1 MYRLLKKRI
10 LFLNKCSIICVM
22 LLSWSFTA
30 CGSENDNEEG
40 KNELQF
46 ISTSLGN
53 NTENIL
59 LDTQI
64 AAIYNMNILLDE
76 NQSITVNGNKAS
88 VSVLTNKLIFN
99 IDLEQNKKYEI
110 KVPANAV
117 KNEYGKNAPAVSFS
131 FTTVA
136 DSKRYEAEEATLL
149 NGAAIEKSISGFSG
163 SGYVNQKDG
172 DISFTVTVPETGPYS
187 MNISYFS
194 ENQRKEND
202 LYINNAKVANL
213 TFEPAGKWSIFPL
226 SKVILNKG
234 SNTITI
240 KKNWGWTYYD
250 YIEIFPQGKETP
262 FDIAT
267 NLVTNNASPQA
278 VKLYDFLKENFGK
291 KIISGSMELKEADW
305 IFEKTGKQTA
315 LVGLDFM
322 NYTRDWDWVDYAEI
336 VSTSKNWW
344 SNNGIVTI
352 MWHWRDPSFT
362 TDEFYTEKT
371 AFDASNI
378 NNPDSEE
385 YKAIIRDIDIVARYL
400 KQLKE
405 ANIPVL
411 WRPLHEASGKWFWW
425 GAKGAEPCKK
435 IWMLLYD
442 RLTNYHGLNN
452 LIWIWTSDS
461 ANDALEWYPGDDY
474 VDIIGM
480 DIYPGENQH
489 GSQYISFNKVKELFG
504 GKKLIALTE
513 CGSVPEIEKMFEYG
527 DTWSWF
533 MPWGGDYTRSDKHN
547 GADYLSKI
555 MQNSN
560 VITRE
565 QMPDLK

>member
-1 MYRLLKKRI
+1 MQRIQIKKRI
-10 LFLNKCSIICVM
+10 PFLNKCSIICMM
-22 LLSWSFTA
+22 LLPWSFTA
-30 CGSENDNEEG
+30 CGENNESKDGGE
-40 KNELQF
+40 F
-46 ISTSLGN
+46 IP
-53 NTENIL
+53 
-59 LDTQI
+59 
-64 AAIYNMNILLDE
+64 AIYD
-76 NQSITVNGNKAS
+76 A
-88 VSVLTNKLIFN
+88 
-99 IDLEQNKKYEI
+99 
-110 KVPANAV
+110 
-117 KNEYGKNAPAVSFS
+117 
-131 FTTVA
+131 
-136 DSKRYEAEEATLL
+136 KRYEAEEATLL
-149 NGAAIEKSISGFSG
+149 SGAAIEKSISGFSG

-172 DISFTVTVPETGPYS
+172 DISFTVSVPETGAYS

-202 LYINNAKVANL
+202 LYINNTKVANL
-213 TFEPAGKWSIFPL
+213 TFEPAGKWNIFSL
-226 SKVILNKG
+226 NKVILNKG

-250 YIEIFPQGKETP
+250 YIEILPQGKETP

-278 VKLYDFLKENFGK
+278 IKLYDFLKENFGK
-291 KIISGSMELKEADW
+291 KIISGSTELKEADW

-315 LVGLDFM
+315 LIGLDFM
-322 NYTRDWDWVDYAEI
+322 NYTRNWNWVDYTE
-336 VSTSKNWW
+336 VVNTSKNWW

-362 TDEFYTEKT
+362 TDDFYTEKT
-371 AFDASNI
+371 TFDASKI
-378 NNPDSEE
+378 NNPESEE
-385 YKAIIRDIDIVARYL
+385 YKAMIRDIDIVAGYL

-461 ANDALEWYPGDDY
+461 ANDALEWYPGDNY
-474 VDIIGM
+474 VDVIGM

-560 VITRE
+560 VVTRE
-565 QMPDLK
+565 QMPGLK